1 MRSFTSCQAVDM
13 DRLFGFSLLLAYLSV
28 IESTGKKDSC
38 LSQPGEVLWKKIG
51 DAADLSCNVSSDCSG
66 LRYQWFV
73 FKEEGHLRL
82 DVESNHPKYSLNG
95 ASLHINSLIINDS
108 GIYHCAAVSKGK
120 TAPGA
125 QHIGTGT
132 LLEVK
137 EVLKTT
143 LRNILLW
150 ISFALLSVYS
160 LAIVTL
166 IILKKYGCTICS
178 GKRMHTPDKV
188 VDKCLIFFGNLLM
201 FLHVDC
207 TNQGKALKSK
217 KRNRNQGRSKLLA
230 RKGSCHTKCDRAV
243 LS

>member
-178 GKRMHTPDKV
+178 GKRMHTPDKNNSIR
-188 VDKCLIFFGNLLM
+188 KKQFH
-201 FLHVDC
+201 HVL
-207 TNQGKALKSK
+207 QEMYS
-217 KRNRNQGRSKLLA
+217 KRNEERTKQTVSRNSPRVEAACADFTSSTDDIYQN
-230 RKGSCHTKCDRAV
+230 TV
-243 LS
+243 